1 VGNNDK
7 ENTQRGGWWFTPVK
21 GLYPSYLGKTKRII
35 YSIRAKIKGTG
46 FQLLRSNS
54 RYQWGLDST
63 DKKFVFI
70 IHDDIEFY
78 QDVLGLMINKV
89 RSMSKP
95 GIVGDLGQCWRC
107 EYSSRGVHLTK

>member
-1 VGNNDK
+1 MTRK
-7 ENTQRGGWWFTPVK
+7 NTQRGGWWFTPVK

-63 DKKFVFI
+63 DKNLFLSFMMILNFI
-70 IHDDIEFY
+70 KMFW
-78 QDVLGLMINKV
+78 V
-89 RSMSKP
+89 
-95 GIVGDLGQCWRC
+95 
-107 EYSSRGVHLTK
+107 

>member
-1 VGNNDK
+1 MGNNDK
-7 ENTQRGGWWFTPVK
+7 EKTLREGGWWFLQPVK
-21 GLYPSYLGKTKRII
+21 GLYPSYLGKKQRELFIVLEQ
-35 YSIRAKIKGTG
+35 KIKGKLVSIVKVQFTVSG
-46 FQLLRSNS
+46 FRL
-54 RYQWGLDST
+54 T

-95 GIVGDLGQCWRC
+95 G
-107 EYSSRGVHLTK
+107 